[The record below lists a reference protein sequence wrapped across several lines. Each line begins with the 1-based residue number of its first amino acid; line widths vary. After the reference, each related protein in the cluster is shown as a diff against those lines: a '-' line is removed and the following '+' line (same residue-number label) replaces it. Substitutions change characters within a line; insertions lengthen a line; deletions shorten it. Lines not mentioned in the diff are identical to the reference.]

1 MSSKGIQLDTKE
13 NLFYLPSNPSRVS
26 LSSTKV
32 RFFEDS
38 KRKTSALPNLECEGH
53 LWLDGY
59 ALYILTMTEENET
72 SLIT

>member
-1 MSSKGIQLDTKE
+1 MSSKGIQLDMKE
-13 NLFYLPSNPSRVS
+13 NLLYLPSNPSRIS

-32 RFFEDS
+32 RFYEDT
-38 KRKTSALPNLECEGH
+38 KRKTSALPNLECKGH

-59 ALYILTMTEENET
+59 ALCILIMTEENEA